1 MWQIHTC
8 VREIECVSGPQFAC
22 HLLPPCSAP
31 LGPVCG
37 NTLTEEP
44 GQQDRISFRQKCQQP
59 VLGLL
64 SPWNQF
70 SSYFPH
76 CFTIRNGER
85 RQKGP
90 LFTFCVTSWFQL
102 SKVFVYFYVTPT
114 PHTHSD
120 IHPSSNPV
128 LFYCIHFKE
137 FPVLWPHLSN
147 CRMINSHQLFPNNR
161 LKWHYSL
168 LRTHC
173 FCGNL

>member
-1 MWQIHTC
+1 MCQ
-8 VREIECVSGPQFAC
+8 RESVWVGQSHAC

-64 SPWNQF
+64 STLESILKLF
-70 SSYFPH
+70 SSLLLNQEWWKA
-76 CFTIRNGER
+76 T
-85 RQKGP
+85 KGP
-90 LFTFCVTSWFQL
+90 LLTFCVTSWFQL
-102 SKVFVYFYVTPT
+102 SKVFVYYYVTPT
-114 PHTHSD
+114 PHNPSD
-120 IHPSSNPV
+120 IYPSSNPV

-147 CRMINSHQLFPNNR
+147 CRMINSYQLFPNNR
-161 LKWHYSL
+161 LKGHYLL

-173 FCGNL
+173 FCRNR